1 MAKQRIPK
9 ITPDMLKN
17 FPSQTCDI
25 LNRVIEEVNN
35 L

>member
-1 MAKQRIPK
+1 MANQQIPK

-17 FPSQTCDI
+17 LPSQTCDI
-25 LNRVIEEVNN
+25 LNRVIEKINT